1 MASPPEVWSALLSA
15 GPGPGPLLASA
26 AAWSSL
32 SAEYADAAA
41 EITATVAAVQSGAW
55 QGPSAMA
62 YGAAHLPFVAWLTQA
77 GANAAVTAAEQQ
89 VAAGSYTAALA
100 MMPTLPELAA
110 NHAIH
115 GVLVATN
122 FFGINTIP
130 IALNE
135 ADYIRMW
142 IQAAVAMS
150 TYQVTSTT
158 AMASTPRS
166 VPAPFVL
173 TPGAEAAEAGASLM
187 STQAASQAA
196 QSRSALTNSNGIADT
211 LFAKNPLDWYM
222 DMIKGMYQPIIDLFT
237 NPDQLLAFLA
247 NPFAFPTLLFLLAY
261 QVFFNLV
268 GWPTWAMI
276 LSAPLVLPLVLGLA
290 LGIGTQL
297 QPVGVEAPA
306 DETPAD
312 QPQLRDEMTP
322 RQENPPLPVTPAP
335 AAAAAAAAAPGA
347 PAAPAAPATAVPV
360 TGAEAVGYVVRG
372 EDWGPAVGPTI
383 TDRSG
388 AKAPA
393 ARIPAAAAGVRAMNR
408 EQARARRRQRRQMK
422 DFADEYMDM
431 NADTG
436 GPEPTS
442 TASQRG
448 SGRLGFTG
456 TAVKTD
462 VAPATGL
469 TTLQADEFGNGPATP
484 MMPGS
489 WGPDGPHDH
498 VDPSEGGEQH

>member
-1 MASPPEVWSALLSA
+1 MASPPEVWSTLLSA

-32 SAEYADAAA
+32 SAEYAEAAA
-41 EITATVAAVQSGAW
+41 DITATVAAVQSGSW
-55 QGPSAMA
+55 QGPSAAA
-62 YGAAHLPFVAWLTQA
+62 YSAAHLPFVAWLTQA

-100 MMPTLPELAA
+100 MMPTMPELVA

-142 IQAAVAMS
+142 VQAAVAMS
-150 TYQVTSTT
+150 TYQVTATT

-166 VPAPFVL
+166 VPAPMVL
-173 TPGAEAAEAGASLM
+173 KPGVGEAGDAQASM
-187 STQAASQAA
+187 MQARAQAQAADSG
-196 QSRSALTNSNGIADT
+196 NSLNLGD
-211 LFAKNPLDWYM
+211 LMRQFLE
-222 DMIKGMYQPIIDLFT
+222 LFT
-237 NPDQLLAFLA
+237 DPQKLLSFLL
-247 NPFAFPTLLFLLAY
+247 NPFANLPLLFLVGY

-276 LSAPLVLPLVLGLA
+276 LSAPLVLPLVLGL
-290 LGIGTQL
+290 GINAILPQA
-297 QPVGVEAPA
+297 GVEAPA
-306 DETPAD
+306 GEAPAEEPAREPEAVSTRTD
-312 QPQLRDEMTP
+312 H
-322 RQENPPLPVTPAP
+322 PPLPVTPAP
-335 AAAAAAAAAPGA
+335 VAPAAAAPPA
-347 PAAPAAPATAVPV
+347 AAPAAPPAPAAPVPV

-383 TDRSG
+383 NDRSG

-408 EQARARRRQRRQMK
+408 EQARARRRQRKQMK
-422 DFADEYMDM
+422 DFGHEYMDM
-431 NADTG
+431 NADAG
-436 GPEPTS
+436 GPDPAA

-448 SGRLGFTG
+448 AGRLGFTG

-469 TTLQADEFGNGPATP
+469 EEGPT
-484 MMPGS
+484 
-489 WGPDGPHDH
+489 
-498 VDPSEGGEQH
+498 